1 MITSRLRY
9 SQFKMSQFKVVK
21 PLGALTLNGLIHK
34 SISHRASLLSYAS
47 REAIREAIKHH
58 WLGDLIALTMDVCII
73 MLLYRRPGSNPTS

>member
-34 SISHRASLLSYAS
+34 SIKSPSLAVIV
-47 REAIREAIKHH
+47 RES
-58 WLGDLIALTMDVCII
+58 G
-73 MLLYRRPGSNPTS
+73 GN

>member
-21 PLGALTLNGLIHK
+21 PLGALTLNGL
-34 SISHRASLLSYAS
+34 SHRASLLSYAS

-58 WLGDLIALTMDVCII
+58 WLGDLIALTLPAKLRNANNQQTMTC
-73 MLLYRRPGSNPTS
+73 LFLQ